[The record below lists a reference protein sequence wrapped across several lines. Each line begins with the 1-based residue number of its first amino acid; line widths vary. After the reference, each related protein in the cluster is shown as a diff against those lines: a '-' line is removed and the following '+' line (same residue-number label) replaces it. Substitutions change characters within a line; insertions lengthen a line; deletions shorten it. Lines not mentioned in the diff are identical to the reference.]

1 MLKGNSDRFI
11 LERNTQTER
20 KICKLHL
27 KNIVYTEQLINAKK
41 NILNHRNNQGIITP
55 IKFTNTPFNGD
66 YGDKNRAKKLYSFL
80 LKSQLFPK
88 EKNQNQ
94 TNKNKKKKKKN
105 LIKKKKI
112 KKYV

>member
-1 MLKGNSDRFI
+1 MEYQSTSFPEGSRHTLFI
-11 LERNTQTER
+11 
-20 KICKLHL
+20 
-27 KNIVYTEQLINAKK
+27 A
-41 NILNHRNNQGIITP
+41 P

-94 TNKNKKKKKKN
+94 TNKNKKN
-105 LIKKKKI
+105 
-112 KKYV
+112 